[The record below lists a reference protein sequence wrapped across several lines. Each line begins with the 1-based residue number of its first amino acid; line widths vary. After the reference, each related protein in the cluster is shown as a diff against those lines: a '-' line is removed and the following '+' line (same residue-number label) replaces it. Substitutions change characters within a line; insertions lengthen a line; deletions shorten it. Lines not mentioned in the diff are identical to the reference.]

1 MRVSGLEALLFRD
14 NKMECIHDYQLVKI
28 EDERF
33 VAIKCTKC
41 GERHGH
47 VEFLGLELVEKEK
60 LEV

>member
-1 MRVSGLEALLFRD
+1 
-14 NKMECIHDYQLVKI
+14 MECIHDYQLVKI